1 MSENETRT
9 YLVDT
14 GYAAGGVTVNPAGV
28 VVEAAPIFKWMLGKP
43 WESVKVWPK
52 IQSIQET
59 ASRVEDE
66 PEIGS
71 PEYIAAREAE
81 GQRRMF

>member
-1 MSENETRT
+1 MSDETRT

-59 ASRVEDE
+59 ASRDE
-66 PEIGS
+66 EPDIGS

-81 GQRRMF
+81 GQLRLVE